1 MNNMGKWKELETEIT
16 LHIDGSFDELITI
29 GQQDGFQGLSG
40 LAFQIKKGVERAS
53 SKAVSDL
60 AKHNRSLQQRFIAD
74 ISVHPYASG
83 MLASSIIEQ
92 KKGEYQYLIGT
103 RINNIYPMSVEYG
116 RKEIRPKNAK
126 VLWFYS
132 LSGEIVF
139 TKHVGPAEP
148 RPFVEPA
155 YKETERI
162 AQKVTD
168 ALIDKE
174 LSVFR

>member
-1 MNNMGKWKELETEIT
+1 MGKWKELETEIT
-16 LHIDGSFDELITI
+16 LHIDGSFDELIKI

-40 LAFQIKKGVERAS
+40 LAFQLKKGVERAS

-60 AKHNRSLQQRFIAD
+60 AKHNRSLQQRLIAD
-74 ISVHPYASG
+74 TSVHPYASG

-92 KKGEYQYLIGT
+92 KTGEYQYLIGT
-103 RINNIYPMSVEYG
+103 RINHIYPMAVEYG
-116 RKEIRPKNAK
+116 RKEVRPKKPNG

-139 TKHVGPAEP
+139 TRYAGPAEP

-162 AQKVTD
+162 AQKITD

-174 LSVFR
+174 LAAFR